1 MLLIVGDLP
10 SSEAIV
16 ARFLVLARS
25 PLPLDKCTAVLQF
38 LQHYA
43 VLVDPSLNQLWAQEI
58 PLLLE
63 TAKVI
68 HFST

>member
-1 MLLIVGDLP
+1 MLIVGDMP

-25 PLPLDKCTAVLQF
+25 PLPLEKCTAVLQF

-43 VLVDPSLNQLWAQEI
+43 ALVDPQLNQLWAKEI
-58 PLLLE
+58 PPLLE
-63 TAKVI
+63 TVKVI
-68 HFST
+68 WRW